1 MAVTPLHTWWQRN
14 GLLAGLFAP
23 PALWVAVRWWLNFQ
37 LERGGITLPPALSL
51 ASDPDSVMRWL
62 VVGGVAASVLGVLV
76 WWLMRPS
83 TAGQS
88 ASVSARRWVGRSLLV
103 LWVLAWAVGAAQT
116 QRSHANRLGLQ
127 PAREVV
133 VKVVAVQVQ
142 PASVRSVG
150 GAKVYLDWPEGG
162 GLHTVLLESPTE
174 DLLRKPA
181 ALVLSV
187 AAGRWSGAF
196 VTGWRVDNAAVL
208 PPISPRPAP

>member
-1 MAVTPLHTWWQRN
+1 MATALRTWWQRN

-37 LERGGITLPPALSL
+37 LERSGLTLPPALSL

-62 VVGGVAASVLGVLV
+62 WVAGGVAVVLGVLV

-83 TAGQS
+83 TAGR
-88 ASVSARRWVGRSLLV
+88 ARRWVGRGLLV
-103 LWVLAWAVGAAQT
+103 LWVLAWLGGAAQT
-116 QRSHANRLGLQ
+116 QRAQANRLGLQ

-181 ALVLSV
+181 ALRLSV
-187 AAGRWSGAF
+187 AAGRWSGTF
-196 VTGWRVDNAAVL
+196 VTGWRVDNAAA
-208 PPISPRPAP
+208 STTPRPAP